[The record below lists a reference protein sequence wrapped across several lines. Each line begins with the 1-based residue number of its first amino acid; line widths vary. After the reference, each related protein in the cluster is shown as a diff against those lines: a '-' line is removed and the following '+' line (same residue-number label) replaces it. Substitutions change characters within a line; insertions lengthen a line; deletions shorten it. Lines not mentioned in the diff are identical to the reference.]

1 MTLYLSYFH
10 FCVFK
15 FVIKKDCRGIM
26 RIILLLFRCML
37 EQPYIKFMQTLASSK
52 QGEMYKKILCPLITK
67 NDRGR
72 VNQQVTTLN
81 PSKLNTYIKEESKII
96 NVGTSET
103 ACEIT
108 FQFLEYSKNK
118 SEHKSK
124 INQQFLEW
132 FIGFTEGDGSF
143 VISKNKVY
151 FDITQNLQDI
161 QVLYYIKKEL
171 GFGKVLIRNEP
182 HINVGVFYV
191 TSELNFYKLITIFN
205 GNLCS
210 NYKKEQFKK
219 WLSVF
224 NTQYNRNVEFNP
236 RLVKPSLNTAWLS
249 GFIDAEGSFTGRVKY
264 CRTSQFKK
272 APHLTFSLSQ
282 KEFSILFNIRELFL
296 PYNSFEITI
305 PQIPTSQKN
314 IRYDKSWDGWQ
325 LHISSF
331 VKLKEVRNYINLYN
345 LKTKKQISYLRW
357 SKIHN
362 MVLNKEHLTLIGL
375 DKITQLCSKINNHFL
390 NP

>member
-1 MTLYLSYFH
+1 
-10 FCVFK
+10 
-15 FVIKKDCRGIM
+15 
-26 RIILLLFRCML
+26 ML
-37 EQPYIKFMQTLASSK
+37 GQPYIKFIQTLVLSE
-52 QGEMYKKILCPLITK
+52 QGEMNKKILCPLITK
-67 NDRGR
+67 NDGGR
-72 VNQQVTTLN
+72 VNQQVTTSNLLM
-81 PSKLNTYIKEESKII
+81 LNTYIKEESKII

-171 GFGKVLIRNEP
+171 GFGKVIIRNEP
-182 HINVGVFYV
+182 HRNVGVFYV
-191 TSELNFYKLITIFN
+191 TSENNFYKLITIFN

-210 NYKKEQFKK
+210 NYKKEQFKQ

-224 NTQYNRNVEFNP
+224 NTQYNRNVE
-236 RLVKPSLNTAWLS
+236 LTQSVVKPSLNTAWLS

-264 CRTSQFKK
+264 CRTSRLKR

-296 PYNSFEITI
+296 PDAKNAALRELPLEWCKSSVIKITKIPNS
-305 PQIPTSQKN
+305 PKN
-314 IRYDKSWDGWQ
+314 LRYDKSWDGWQ

-331 VKLKEVRNYINLYN
+331 VKLKKVRNYINLYN
-345 LKTKKQISYLRW
+345 LKTKKNLSFLRW
-357 SKIHN
+357 SKIHDI
-362 MVLNKEHLTLIGL
+362 VLNKEHLTLIGL
-375 DKITQLCSKINNHFL
+375 EKITQLCSKINNHSFL
-390 NP
+390 DNESFKK